1 MTQSRTST
9 HVAAPALGRPDFT
22 QEKGPSTTGAPS
34 SSVSGDW
41 RAFARDLRRSLS
53 ETRPGW
59 AFTAHPAPV
68 ASASVGDTDAAEKEG
83 LDAQDR
89 TGGASESGLTADGA
103 PDTPSDDW
111 DIDAMI
117 DSIEHEDTFG
127 PSLPP
132 IPGTRSSCCK
142 VYRLKPAC
150 AMALLRVA
158 KSFGSV
164 EQMVET
170 LAAPGTVTLLTT
182 ASSGLDTVIRDLLK
196 HVIGETFFW
205 PEDVPGP
212 SIVRA
217 EEALRSQTQRHVRAL
232 GHLMPELVEA
242 IETRRPAVLITP
254 DAGTSPK
261 ALRALSPVPLR
272 LAPFDR
278 EMLKEVLAEAY
289 PDAVISAELLDA
301 LPESAP
307 LASLD
312 PDDLVLALRWP
323 DPASAVAALAQDHA
337 SEDTHG
343 PGLSEFPL
351 PASVR
356 QPLEQMIEDLR
367 DWKAGDIGWGDV
379 LQGLLLVGPPGTGKT
394 QLARLVARE
403 AGLTVIAGSVATWQ
417 ARGERSSDLV
427 KAMKADFAKAAAMA
441 PSIIFIDE
449 LDSFGDRQRRDHNS
463 SWTDFV
469 VGALIEALDGFDGH
483 EGVVIMA
490 ATNHLDKIDAAVRR
504 PGRFDRVLHLG
515 HLTPDLMP
523 GAIKWQLGPDLPD
536 ADLSGIAAQAVGMS
550 GADIAA
556 VVRAA
561 RAQARRQKRGLVL
574 DDLFTALAEIRPPMA
589 DEIRWQIAVHEAG
602 HAVVGVATG
611 LARPGMLALQGNGG
625 VTRQRLRRASQRRAD
640 IEAFMTNDL
649 GGRAAETVVFGQAS
663 GGAGGGADSDLA
675 RATSTAV
682 ALETSLGL
690 GATLAWLGPPEVVV
704 ARLRL
709 DPALQARV
717 ETHLRDAEARAL
729 RIVSANRPLVEEIAA
744 ALSVTGLL
752 SGSKLDALVAHV
764 EPEAGVDRNQSAPI
778 DDTGPL
784 GLGGTGGGDTGSD
797 DDPDASAWAGPD
809 MPTHR
814 AA

>member
-1 MTQSRTST
+1 MTQSRSST
-9 HVAAPALGRPDFT
+9 RVTAPALNRSDSSH
-22 QEKGPSTTGAPS
+22 EEVPSTPGAPS

-68 ASASVGDTDAAEKEG
+68 AAAPVGDTDAAERET

-89 TGGASESGLTADGA
+89 TGGASESGLTTDAV

-111 DIDAMI
+111 GIDAMI
-117 DSIEHEDTFG
+117 DLIEHEDTFG

-132 IPGTRSSCCK
+132 ISGTRSTSCK

-164 EQMVET
+164 EQMVGT

-182 ASSGLDTVIRDLLK
+182 ASSGLDAAIRDLLK

-205 PEDVPGP
+205 PEDVPAP
-212 SIVRA
+212 RIMRT

-242 IETRRPAVLITP
+242 IETRRPAVLIAT

-261 ALRALSPVPLR
+261 ALRALSPVPLQ

-278 EMLKEVLAEAY
+278 DMLEEVLAEAY
-289 PDAVISAELLDA
+289 PDAAISVELLDA

-312 PDDLVLALRWP
+312 PDDLLLALRWP
-323 DPASAVAALAQDHA
+323 DPASAVATLAQDHA
-337 SEDTHG
+337 SEDADG

-367 DWKAGDIGWGDV
+367 DWKAGEIGWGDV

-403 AGLTVIAGSVATWQ
+403 AGLTVIAGSIATWQ

-449 LDSFGDRQRRDHNS
+449 LDSFGDRERRDHNS

-469 VGALIEALDGFDGH
+469 VGALIEALDGFDGR
-483 EGVVIMA
+483 EGVVIMG

-556 VVRAA
+556 MVRAA

-574 DDLFTALAEIRPPMA
+574 DDLFAALAEIRPPMA

-625 VTRQRLRRASQRRAD
+625 VTQQRLLRASQRRAD

-649 GGRAAETVVFGQAS
+649 GGRAAESLVFGQPS

-690 GATLAWLGPPEVVV
+690 GETLAWLGSPEVVV
-704 ARLRL
+704 DRLRL

-729 RIVSANRPLVEEIAA
+729 RIVSANGPLVEEIAA

-752 SGSKLDALVAHV
+752 SGSKLDALVARV
-764 EPEAGVDRNQSAPI
+764 EPEAGVDRNHSAPI

-784 GLGGTGGGDTGSD
+784 GFGGSGSGGTASD
-797 DDPDASAWAGPD
+797 DDTDASVWSGPD
-809 MPTHR
+809 MPTHW